1 MVVVMNSDGSKGV
14 AARVQLAVSSPV
26 LLVLAGELL
35 AAGVFIALPAALLIV
50 VPAPPCLTEGPQ
62 PGRRYAVTVSSVV
75 SPRDR

>member
-1 MVVVMNSDGSKGV
+1 MNSDGSKEV

-50 VPAPPCLTEGPQ
+50 VPVLRASRR
-62 PGRRYAVTVSSVV
+62 GRNLVGIVPA
-75 SPRDR
+75 